1 MATRPFELK
10 TSLRMIPNRLL
21 REYLV
26 KLGHIE
32 FASEWN
38 EPREKQID
46 PLFNYTQLLSD
57 VERDEFESGLHSVS
71 DLASDAGL
79 TVLFQAAKDY
89 SLPGI
94 VNEAPE
100 ELGIWGRTMWVW
112 LHYPGIF
119 DKGQILFQIDQMSF
133 WRKRTDLPNND
144 SPDTSDPALEHL
156 KEEITDLLREQGRGK
171 DCTVDWLKRGDL
183 YYFFAYPDDFVSSV
197 LVHDKEGHLAP
208 KSIRT
213 TLSIVFAYDP
223 KHESLELF
231 AKGLHKPVKERLE
244 KIFAKSILHWKL
256 NDYDPDAA
264 YDLDRLKYV
273 FDGLT
278 VEPADKVSVR
288 IRKLRLSSLVD
299 GREVEIKIDDADPN
313 DTIGKAIQE
322 VIQIEERPLAQWQVT
337 RASFCFVFHPL
348 DGRKHGRQSFDI
360 GYPRSCSLRNARP
373 ERVELIQKYLK
384 KWDIDLADPPKYAA
398 VSMGECDASFS
409 GFRDDP
415 LEE

>member
-1 MATRPFELK
+1 MV
-10 TSLRMIPNRLL
+10 PNCLL
-21 REYLV
+21 REYFV
-26 KLGHIE
+26 RHGHAE
-32 FASEWN
+32 FVTEWDG
-38 EPREKQID
+38 EKEKDIGSV
-46 PLFNYTQLLSD
+46 FEYIQLLD
-57 VERDEFESGLHSVS
+57 DRERDEIESGLHSVS

-79 TVLFQAAKDY
+79 TALFQAARDY
-89 SLPGI
+89 GLPDL
-94 VNEAPE
+94 VNEAAE
-100 ELGIWGRTMWVW
+100 ELGIWGRTMWIW

-133 WRKRTDLPNND
+133 WRKRTDLPSND
-144 SPDTSDPALEHL
+144 SPDTSDPAIENL
-156 KEEITDLLREQGRGK
+156 KEEISDLLREQGRGK
-171 DCTVDWLKRGDL
+171 DCTVDWLKRGDVF
-183 YYFFAYPDDFVSSV
+183 YFFAYPDDFVSSV

-223 KHESLELF
+223 KHSSLELF
-231 AKGLHKPVKERLE
+231 AKGLHKPVKEHLE
-244 KIFAKSILHWKL
+244 KIFAGTILRWKL

-264 YDLDRLKYV
+264 YELDRLKYA
-273 FDGLT
+273 FDGLK
-278 VEPADKVSVR
+278 VEPADRVSVR

-322 VIQIEERPLAQWQVT
+322 VIQVEEKPLDQWRVT
-337 RASFCFVFHPL
+337 RACFCFIFHPL

-373 ERVELIQKYLK
+373 ERVELIQKYLTE
-384 KWDIDLADPPKYAA
+384 WDIDLAKPPKYAA
-398 VSMGECDASFS
+398 VSVGECDASFS
-409 GFRDDP
+409 GLRDDP